1 MQSVGWMYSFIVA
14 LCIISIVTLVYLNL
28 LRIYFTL
35 NGDVAFTGYTCSI
48 FFFSDEISARKT
60 IRIEALL
67 RENGR
72 KIEFS
77 IIYSKKKKAF
87 ALGFLLFFFVILLL
101 NQATMGLLWM
111 CTRLIEYNNT
121 FPISRL
127 PANFK
132 KRGKKRENIDATYCA
147 THVFIYFFFSYGTT
161 STCEDLLVCCCIAYT
176 WEIPFLL

>member
-87 ALGFLLFFFVILLL
+87 ALGFLLFFFLLFSYWIKRRWGFCECVRAWL
-101 NQATMGLLWM
+101 NIITHFPFPD
-111 CTRLIEYNNT
+111 YP
-121 FPISRL
+121 PISK
-127 PANFK
+127 NG
-132 KRGKKRENIDATYCA
+132 GKKGKILTQLIAPRTSLYISSLATVLHQHAKTY
-147 THVFIYFFFSYGTT
+147 
-161 STCEDLLVCCCIAYT
+161 
-176 WEIPFLL
+176 